1 MLRKKY
7 KKKNN
12 DLIEDIIKAGTETC
26 ILKIQL
32 KAVSKLEHHFIYEV
46 SYLDQGKV
54 KTIPIFACNVTEI
67 IDILE
72 PYVNKGL
79 SEQATAFGVGS
90 SEEIILSRKESSTFR
105 PDEKTVFSPKSKN
118 NEKD

>member
-12 DLIEDIIKAGTETC
+12 DLLEDIVKAGTETC

-46 SYLDQGKV
+46 SYLDQGEL
-54 KTIPIFACNVTEI
+54 KTVPVFARNVTEI
-67 IDILE
+67 LDILE

-79 SEQATAFGVGS
+79 SEQATSFGIGS

-105 PDEKTVFSPKSKN
+105 PDEKTVFFPKSKS
-118 NEKD
+118 NERD

>member
-7 KKKNN
+7 KKKND
-12 DLIEDIIKAGTETC
+12 DLVEDIIKSGTKTC
-26 ILKIQL
+26 ILRIQL

-46 SYLDQGKV
+46 SYLDDGVV
-54 KTIPIFACNVTEI
+54 KTIPIFAQNITEI
-67 IDILE
+67 LDTIE

-90 SEEIILSRKESSTFR
+90 SEEIIISRKESSTFR
-105 PDEKTVFSPKSKN
+105 PDEKTVFSPKSKK